1 MGYLVWLFM
10 ASVVLAFY
18 DAYLFIQYNGNLKR
32 GIKVG
37 SSTLSSDK
45 IQYFQNLKKDVT
57 KEETK
62 AFIRK
67 EGQTVLIQ
75 PIPYFAKRTLGLWY
89 VGLVDLSKNKPHIEF
104 RVPVSAFIIGII
116 LTSILVYQLFYE
128 QIGNVIGAVC
138 TLLFVFLFFIATRP
152 FSKYV
157 VIEYI
162 EETMQ
167 EKRG

>member
-1 MGYLVWLFM
+1 MGYLVWLFL

-18 DAYLFIQYNGNLKR
+18 DAYRFIQYNGNLKR
-32 GIKVG
+32 GIKV
-37 SSTLSSDK
+37 STSTLSSEK
-45 IQYFQNLKKDVT
+45 IQYFQNLKKDVI
-57 KEETK
+57 KEETN

-67 EGQTVLIQ
+67 EGQTILIQ

-89 VGLVDLSKNKPHIEF
+89 VGIVDLSKNTPHIEF
-104 RVPVSAFIIGII
+104 RTPTSALIIGII
-116 LTSILVYQLFYE
+116 LTSILVYQLIYV
-128 QIGNVIGAVC
+128 QIGNKIGTAC
-138 TLLFVFLFFIATRP
+138 TLLFVFLFFFTTHP

-157 VIEYI
+157 VMEYI